1 MHITHIYIS
10 HIYMYIHITYIY
22 VGGEEWGII
31 KQCKYSGRVLS
42 LGICE
47 RIDSE
52 SGFGCV
58 DIENSLRYSREI
70 SIIQL
75 VDFIV

>member
-1 MHITHIYIS
+1 
-10 HIYMYIHITYIY
+10 MYIHIIYIY

-31 KQCKYSGRVLS
+31 KQCQYSGRVLS

-52 SGFGCV
+52 SGFGYV
-58 DIENSLRYSREI
+58 KIENSLR
-70 SIIQL
+70 
-75 VDFIV
+75 

>member
-1 MHITHIYIS
+1 
-10 HIYMYIHITYIY
+10 MYIHIIYIY

-31 KQCKYSGRVLS
+31 KQCQYSGRVLS

-52 SGFGCV
+52 SGFGYV
-58 DIENSLRYSREI
+58 EIENSLR
-70 SIIQL
+70 
-75 VDFIV
+75 

>member
-1 MHITHIYIS
+1 MEIYIYHICIS
-10 HIYMYIHITYIY
+10 HTYTYHIHVYTYHIY

-31 KQCKYSGRVLS
+31 KQCQYSGRVLS

-52 SGFGCV
+52 SGFGYV
-58 DIENSLRYSREI
+58 EIENSLR
-70 SIIQL
+70 
-75 VDFIV
+75 